1 MLLPCLLQKC
11 KKRIPRNAKRN
22 AKGMKGAESMKGD
35 RFCTVCKCWIGN
47 YLTGFTPYGERSYHS
62 IIRSKYCNECRPL
75 MISQQT
81 KVRLH
86 NLRQRKKQE
95 HKQEKTKLD
104 LLEQE
109 NELLR
114 EYIKELRELL
124 PEKRL

>member
-1 MLLPCLLQKC
+1 
-11 KKRIPRNAKRN
+11 
-22 AKGMKGAESMKGD
+22 MKGD
-35 RFCTVCKCWIGN
+35 RFCAVCNEWIGN
-47 YLTGFTPYGERSYHS
+47 YETGATPSGTKSYYS
-62 IIRSKYCNECRPL
+62 IIRSKYCDGCRPL

-81 KVRLH
+81 QLRLH

-104 LLEQE
+104 LLQQE

-124 PEKRL
+124 TETR